1 MQIKELDI
9 KKQLEMIK
17 NYSQF
22 DFNQVDSI
30 QFEQS
35 NDQDYQIIKNNKDYQ
50 VFYHKKR
57 DIFAAIGYIFSHLDE
72 NDYHVKRTRQLNEL
86 GYMIDCARNAV
97 PTIETLKRQIVNLSL
112 MGYTYIG
119 LYLEDV
125 FEIESEPK
133 FGYMRGRYTKA
144 EIKDLIAFSKLFD
157 IKVIPYIQTLAHLNA
172 IFKHKEY
179 NQILDINDIMLVDEP
194 KTYELVEKML
204 VTVKDLFETHIIN
217 IGMDEAWM
225 LGLGKYLSKHGYQNR
240 MDIMIKHLNKVLD
253 ICKKHDIKP
262 SMWADMFFHLRGGQ
276 YFAKGVTSF
285 DDIKD
290 MIPSDV
296 ELVYWDY
303 YHVDQKD
310 YDDKF
315 DSLKTLTSNYGFA
328 GGAWKWVGFVPF
340 NGFSRRSSIPAISAC
355 KRANVNH
362 FVVTSWGDNGA
373 EASMFSILPSLYF
386 IADCFYGDE
395 LENMDHFLLN
405 LTGYPKQAWLDL
417 DLPNQ
422 IYPAKEIK
430 TVNPSK
436 YLLFEDA
443 LLGDP
448 NIYMHKSY
456 EKTYQKIKD
465 KLKPYTKI
473 ESSYQ
478 YIFDTIYR
486 LTHILEDKALLS
498 LKIYEAYHQKDVIVL
513 KELAEH
519 KIVKIV
525 KDIKKL
531 LFVFRKQWYLENKM
545 YGFEVQS
552 YRFGGL
558 IQRLEEIKDIILSY
572 TDGHISSI
580 DMLDERQL
588 NIAND
593 DDPYL
598 GCIYYNQFIKYVTYG
613 TF

>member
-1 MQIKELDI
+1 MNIKGI
-9 KKQLEMIK
+9 KIDKQLEIIK
-17 NYSQF
+17 SYSQF
-22 DFNQVDSI
+22 DMNQVDMI
-30 QFEQS
+30 DFKQS
-35 NDQDYQIIKNNKDYQ
+35 SDQDYHIIKDKHNYQ
-50 VFYHKKR
+50 VFYNNER
-57 DIFAAIGYIFSHLDE
+57 DIYAALGYIFSHL
-72 NDYHVKRTRQLNEL
+72 NNQDYDIKRTRLLDDL

-97 PTIETLKRQIVNLSL
+97 PKIETLKRQIVNLSL

-119 LYLEDV
+119 LYLEDL

-179 NQILDINDIMLVDEP
+179 SQILDINDIMLVDEP

-204 VTVKDLFETHIIN
+204 VTVKDLFETNVIN

-225 LGLGKYLSKHGYQNR
+225 LGLGKYLSKNGYQNR
-240 MDIMIKHLNKVLD
+240 MDIMIKHLNKVLEL
-253 ICKKHDIKP
+253 CVKHNIKA
-262 SMWADMFFHLRGGQ
+262 SMWTDMFFHLRGGQ

-285 DDIKD
+285 EDIKD

-303 YHVDQKD
+303 YHTEQKD

-315 DSLKTLTSNYGFA
+315 ESLKTLTSNYAFA

-340 NGFSRRSSIPAISAC
+340 NGFSKRSSIPAIAAC
-355 KRANVNH
+355 KKADVKH

-386 IADCFYGDE
+386 ISESFYDDG
-395 LENMDHFLLN
+395 LGNMNEFLLG
-405 LTGYPKQAWLDL
+405 LTGYTKKAWMDL

-422 IYPAKEIK
+422 IYPSKEIR

-448 NIYMHKSY
+448 NIKLHRSY
-456 EKTYQKIKD
+456 QHTYHRIKER
-465 KLKPYTKI
+465 LKPYTRVN
-473 ESSYQ
+473 SDYN

-486 LTHILEDKALLS
+486 LTHILEDKSVLS
-498 LKIYEAYHQKDVIVL
+498 LDIFAAYQQKNLNILRDI
-513 KELAEH
+513 AEH
-519 KIVKIV
+519 KIVKII

-531 LFVFRKQWYLENKM
+531 LFVFRKQWYEENKLQ
-545 YGFEVQS
+545 GFEVQS

-572 TDGHISSI
+572 VDGHIEKI
-580 DMLDERQL
+580 DMLDERIL
-588 NIAND
+588 NVADD

-598 GCIYYNQFIKYVTYG
+598 GCIYYNQFVKYVTFG

>member
-1 MQIKELDI
+1 MEIKGLDI
-9 KKQLEMIK
+9 QKQLDIIK
-17 NYSQF
+17 GYGQF
-22 DFNQVDSI
+22 DDDQVDMI
-30 QFEQS
+30 DLNKS
-35 NDQDYQIIKNNKDYQ
+35 NDQDYQIIKKKNNYQ
-50 VFYHKKR
+50 VFYNKER
-57 DIFAAIGYIFSHLDE
+57 DIYAALGYIFSHLKDK
-72 NDYHVKRTRQLNEL
+72 DYDIKRTRQLDDL

-97 PTIETLKRQIVNLSL
+97 PTIESLKRQMVNLSL

-119 LYLEDV
+119 LYLEDL
-125 FEIESEPK
+125 FEIKDEPM

-144 EIKDLIAFSKLFD
+144 EIKDLITFSKLFD
-157 IKVIPYIQTLAHLNA
+157 IRVIPYIQTLAHLNA
-172 IFKHKEY
+172 IFKHKAY
-179 NQILDINDIMLVDEP
+179 HQILDINDIMLVDEP

-204 VTVKDLFETHIIN
+204 VTVKELFETNIIN

-225 LGLGKYLSKHGYQNR
+225 LGLGKYLSKHGYQDR

-253 ICKKHDIKP
+253 LCNKHQIKP

-285 DDIKD
+285 ADIKD
-290 MIPSDV
+290 MVPNDV

-303 YHVDQKD
+303 YHVEQKD

-340 NGFSRRSSIPAISAC
+340 NGFSKRSSIPAIAAC
-355 KRANVNH
+355 KKANVDH

-386 IADCFYGDE
+386 IANSFYDDD
-395 LENMDHFLLN
+395 LEYMDAFLIGI
-405 LTGYPKQAWLDL
+405 TGYPKQAWMDL

-422 IYPAKEIK
+422 IYPAKAIK

-448 NIYMHKSY
+448 NIYIHKSY
-456 EKTYQKIKD
+456 EKSYQKIKA
-465 KLKPYTKI
+465 KLKPYTKV
-473 ESSYQ
+473 ESQYQ
-478 YIFDTIYR
+478 HIFDTIYR
-486 LTHILEDKALLS
+486 LTHILEDKSLLS
-498 LKIYEAYHQKDVIVL
+498 LKIYEAYKQNDKEHL
-513 KELAEH
+513 KHLAEH
-519 KIVKIV
+519 TIVKII

-531 LFVFRKQWYLENKM
+531 LFVFKKQWYQENKM

-572 TDGHISSI
+572 IDGHISSI
-580 DMLDERQL
+580 DMLDQRIL
-588 NIAND
+588 NIASD
-593 DDPYL
+593 SDLYL
-598 GCIYYNQFIKYVTYG
+598 GCIYYNQFVKYVTYG

>member
-1 MQIKELDI
+1 MQIKGLDI
-9 KKQLEMIK
+9 KKQLEIIY

-22 DFNQVDSI
+22 DDSQVDVIEFS
-30 QFEQS
+30 QS
-35 NDQDYQIIKNNKDYQ
+35 DQQDYHIMKKGNHYQ
-50 VFYHKKR
+50 VACHKQR
-57 DIFAAIGYIFSHLDE
+57 DIYAAIGYIFSHLKDK
-72 NDYHVKRTRQLNEL
+72 DYSVKRTRSLDEL

-119 LYLEDV
+119 LYLEDL

-144 EIKDLIAFSKLFD
+144 EIKDLIAFSKQFD

-204 VTVKDLFETHIIN
+204 VTVKDLFETNIIN

-253 ICKKHDIKP
+253 ICKKHSIKP

-303 YHVDQKD
+303 YHTDQKD

-315 DSLKTLTSNYGFA
+315 DSLKTLTTNYGFA

-340 NGFSRRSSIPAISAC
+340 NSFSKRSSIPAIAAC
-355 KRANVNH
+355 KRADVKH

-386 IADCFYGDE
+386 IANSFYDDDLGDMNE
-395 LENMDHFLLN
+395 FLLG
-405 LTGYPKQAWLDL
+405 LTGYPEKAWMDL

-422 IYPAKEIK
+422 IYPAKEVK

-436 YLLFEDA
+436 YLLFEDV

-448 NIYMHKSY
+448 NINLHPSF
-456 EKTYQKIKD
+456 EKTYKKIKGV
-465 KLKPYTKI
+465 LKPYTKVT
-473 ESSYQ
+473 SDYQ

-486 LTHILEDKALLS
+486 LTHILENKSVLS
-498 LKIYEAYHQKDVIVL
+498 LKIYDAYHQNDMHQL
-513 KELAEH
+513 RELAEH
-519 KIVKIV
+519 HIVNII

-531 LFVFRKQWYLENKM
+531 LFVFRKQWYQENKP

-558 IQRLEEIKDIILSY
+558 MQRLEEVKDMILSY
-572 TDGHISSI
+572 IDGHIATI
-580 DMLDERQL
+580 DMLDQRIL
-588 NIAND
+588 NLAND

>member
-1 MQIKELDI
+1 
-9 KKQLEMIK
+9 
-17 NYSQF
+17 
-22 DFNQVDSI
+22 
-30 QFEQS
+30 
-35 NDQDYQIIKNNKDYQ
+35 
-50 VFYHKKR
+50 
-57 DIFAAIGYIFSHLDE
+57 
-72 NDYHVKRTRQLNEL
+72 
-86 GYMIDCARNAV
+86 
-97 PTIETLKRQIVNLSL
+97 
-112 MGYTYIG
+112 
-119 LYLEDV
+119 
-125 FEIESEPK
+125 
-133 FGYMRGRYTKA
+133 
-144 EIKDLIAFSKLFD
+144 
-157 IKVIPYIQTLAHLNA
+157 
-172 IFKHKEY
+172 
-179 NQILDINDIMLVDEP
+179 
-194 KTYELVEKML
+194 
-204 VTVKDLFETHIIN
+204 
-217 IGMDEAWM
+217 
-225 LGLGKYLSKHGYQNR
+225 

-253 ICKKHDIKP
+253 ICKKHSIKP

-303 YHVDQKD
+303 YHTEQKD

-340 NGFSRRSSIPAISAC
+340 NAFSKRSSVPAIAAC
-355 KRANVNH
+355 KRADVKH

-386 IADCFYGDE
+386 ISNSFYDDDLG
-395 LENMDHFLLN
+395 NMDEFLLG
-405 LTGYPKQAWLDL
+405 LTGYHEQAWMDL

-422 IYPAKEIK
+422 IYPAKEAK

-448 NIYMHKSY
+448 NINLHPSY

-465 KLKPYTKI
+465 KLKPYTKVD
-473 ESSYQ
+473 SDYN

-486 LTHILEDKALLS
+486 LTHILEDKSVLS
-498 LKIYEAYHQKDVIVL
+498 LKIYDAYQKKDMDLL
-513 KELAEH
+513 KDLAEH
-519 KIVKIV
+519 KIVKII

-531 LFVFRKQWYLENKM
+531 LFVFRKQWYQENKM

-572 TDGHISSI
+572 IDGHISSI
-580 DMLDERQL
+580 DMLDQRII

-593 DDPYL
+593 DDSYL
-598 GCIYYNQFIKYVTYG
+598 GCIYYNQFIKYVTFG

>member
-1 MQIKELDI
+1 MQIKGLNI
-9 KKQLEMIK
+9 KKQLEIIQS
-17 NYSQF
+17 YSQF
-22 DFNQVDSI
+22 DFDQVDAI
-30 QFEQS
+30 LFEQS
-35 NDQDYQIIKNNKDYQ
+35 NHQDYQIIKNKKDYK
-50 VFYHKKR
+50 VFYHKER
-57 DIFAAIGYIFSHLDE
+57 DFFAAIGYIFSHL
-72 NDYHVKRTRQLNEL
+72 NDDDYDIKRTRQLNDL

-119 LYLEDV
+119 LYLEDL
-125 FEIESEPK
+125 FEIEDEPK
-133 FGYMRGRYTKA
+133 FGYMRGRYSKA

-225 LGLGKYLSKHGYQNR
+225 LGLGKYLSKYGYQNR

-253 ICKKHDIKP
+253 ICKKHEIKP

-276 YFAKGVTSF
+276 YFAKGITSF

-315 DSLKTLTSNYGFA
+315 DSLKTLTTNYGFA
-328 GGAWKWVGFVPF
+328 GGAWKWVGFAPF
-340 NGFSRRSSIPAISAC
+340 NGFSKRSSIPAIAAC
-355 KRANVNH
+355 KRADVKH

-386 IADCFYGDE
+386 IADSFYDDQLGEKDTF
-395 LENMDHFLLN
+395 MYQ
-405 LTGYPKQAWLDL
+405 LTGYHEQAWMDL
-417 DLPNQ
+417 DLLNQ
-422 IYPAKEIK
+422 IYPAKEVK

-436 YLLFEDA
+436 YLLFEDG

-448 NIYMHKSY
+448 NITLHPSF
-456 EKTYQKIKD
+456 EKKYHDIKNI
-465 KLKPYTKI
+465 LKPYTKNDVH
-473 ESSYQ
+473 YR
-478 YIFDTIYR
+478 YIFDTLYR
-486 LTHILEDKALLS
+486 LAHILEDKSVLS
-498 LKIYEAYHQKDVIVL
+498 LKIYNAYHQKDKEVL
-513 KELAEH
+513 KDIAEH
-519 KIVKIV
+519 HIMKII

-531 LFVFRKQWYLENKM
+531 LFVFKKQWYLENKM
-545 YGFEVQS
+545 FGFEVQS

-580 DMLDERQL
+580 DMLDQRVL
-588 NIAND
+588 NIAD
-593 DDPYL
+593 DHDPYL
-598 GCIYYNQFIKYVTYG
+598 GCIYYNQFVKYVTFG

>member
-1 MQIKELDI
+1 MNIKGI
-9 KKQLEMIK
+9 KIDKQLEIIK
-17 NYSQF
+17 SYSQF
-22 DFNQVDSI
+22 DMNQVDVIEFIES
-30 QFEQS
+30 S
-35 NDQDYQIIKNNKDYQ
+35 DQDYHIIKDKHNYQ
-50 VFYHKKR
+50 VFYNNER
-57 DIFAAIGYIFSHLDE
+57 DIYAALGYIFSHL
-72 NDYHVKRTRQLNEL
+72 NNQDYDIKRTRLLDDL

-97 PTIETLKRQIVNLSL
+97 PKIETLKRQIVNLSL

-119 LYLEDV
+119 LYLEDL

-157 IKVIPYIQTLAHLNA
+157 IKVVPYIQTLAHLNA

-179 NQILDINDIMLVDEP
+179 SQILDINDIMLVDEP

-204 VTVKDLFETHIIN
+204 VTIKDLFETNVIN

-253 ICKKHDIKP
+253 ICKKHEIKP

-303 YHVDQKD
+303 YHTNQKD

-315 DSLKTLTSNYGFA
+315 ESLKTLTSNYAFA

-340 NGFSRRSSIPAISAC
+340 NGFSKRSSIPAIAASKKAGV
-355 KRANVNH
+355 KH

-386 IADCFYGDE
+386 ISESFYDDG
-395 LENMDHFLLN
+395 LGNMNKFLLG
-405 LTGYPKQAWLDL
+405 LTGYNEQAWMDL

-422 IYPAKEIK
+422 IYPSEEVR

-448 NIYMHKSY
+448 NIKLHRSY
-456 EKTYQKIKD
+456 QKTYHDIKE
-465 KLKPYTKI
+465 KLKPYTKVN
-473 ESSYQ
+473 SDYN

-486 LTHILEDKALLS
+486 LTHILEDKSVLS
-498 LKIYEAYHQKDVIVL
+498 LDIFVAYQQKNLNILRD
-513 KELAEH
+513 LAEH
-519 KIVKIV
+519 KIVKII

-531 LFVFRKQWYLENKM
+531 LFVFRKQWYEENKLQ
-545 YGFEVQS
+545 GFEVQS

-572 TDGHISSI
+572 VDGHIEKI
-580 DMLDERQL
+580 DMLDERIL
-588 NIAND
+588 NIADD

-598 GCIYYNQFIKYVTYG
+598 GCVYYNQFVKYVTFG